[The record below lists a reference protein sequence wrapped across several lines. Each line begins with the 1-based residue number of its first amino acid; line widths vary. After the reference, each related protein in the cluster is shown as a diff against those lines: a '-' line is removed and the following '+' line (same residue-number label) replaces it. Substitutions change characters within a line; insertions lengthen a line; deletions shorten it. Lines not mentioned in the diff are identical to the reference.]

1 MRILRRCLTTGLA
14 LGAVVVVAACGSS
27 SNGNNATSKSGGGSA
42 TSAASGAATSSG
54 AAGKATG
61 SPITIGTSLSLS
73 GDFSADGQAFERGYK
88 LWVADQNKAGGLLG
102 HPVKLDVLSDASSPA
117 QVVSNYQKLIGSNK
131 DQLVFGPFSSLL
143 TVPAA
148 RIAARYGYAFVEG
161 AGGAPSVFGAGLH
174 NVFDV
179 SVPVKDNLVTFAQWV
194 ASLPAAKR
202 PKTAAYVTVND
213 PFTQPQLPVAQK
225 ILEGAGVKTVLN
237 KVFPEEV
244 TDYTAIAGQVA
255 SAKPDAVLL
264 GAVDVPTVSAFT
276 HVFIQQHYQPKAFIA
291 TAGPDQGA
299 QFIKAVGT
307 GNEDGI
313 FVPNGWFGGFKKADS
328 QQMVKEYIAQYGGD
342 ASGVNADVA
351 EAYSVGQVLAQAVQA
366 THGFDEQKIISYLK
380 SGATLNSVQGPVKF
394 DSLGENTAQKTLT
407 FQWQNAKL
415 VQSIPTSTPGATP
428 PEYPKPAWK

>member
-1 MRILRRCLTTGLA
+1 MRILRRCLASGLA
-14 LGAVVVVAACGSS
+14 LGAVIVVAACGSS
-27 SNGNNATSKSGGGSA
+27 SNGSASSSKSGGGGA
-42 TSAASGAATSSG
+42 TSSASGAATSGS
-54 AAGKATG
+54 ASKATG
-61 SPITIGTSLSLS
+61 SPVTIGTSLSLS

-88 LWVADQNKAGGLLG
+88 LWAADQNKAGGLLG

-131 DQLVFGPFSSLL
+131 DQLIFGPFSSLL

-148 RIAARYGYAFVEG
+148 RIAQRYGYAFVEG
-161 AGGAPSVFGAGLH
+161 AGGAPSVFGAGQH

-179 SVPVKDNLVTFAQWV
+179 SIPVKDNLVTFAQWV
-194 ASLPAAKR
+194 ASLPPSKR
-202 PKTAAYVTVND
+202 PKTAAYATVND

-225 ILEGAGVKTVLN
+225 ILEAAGVKTVLN
-237 KVFPEEV
+237 KVFPAEV
-244 TDYTAIAGQVA
+244 TDYTAIANQVA
-255 SAKPDAVLL
+255 SAKPDVVLL
-264 GAVDVPTVSAFT
+264 GSVDVPTVSAFT
-276 HVFIQQHYQPKAFIA
+276 HAFIQQHYQPKAFIA

-307 GNEDGI
+307 GNENGI
-313 FVPNGWFGGFKKADS
+313 FVPNGWYGGFKKADS

-351 EAYSVGQVLAQAVQA
+351 EGYAVGQVLAQAVQA
-366 THGFDEQKIISYLK
+366 THGFNQQKIIAYLK

-394 DSLGENTAQKTLT
+394 DSLGENTAQKTQT
-407 FQWQNAKL
+407 FQWQNGNL
-415 VQSIPTSTPGATP
+415 VQSIPTDEQGATP